1 MILTRDFL
9 KSIGVDVDVS
19 DEVYQKLAD
28 SFEETLYQRVVDEII
43 LELDSEK
50 AAELSELAEADDALV
65 QQWLSQNVEDLEE
78 IVTDEL
84 EILLGDIAE
93 GA

>member
-9 KSIGVDVDVS
+9 KSIGVDVS
-19 DEVYQKLAD
+19 DEDYQKLAD
-28 SFEETLYQRVVDEII
+28 SFEETLYQRVVEEIM
-43 LELDSEK
+43 LELDSKK
-50 AAELSELAEADDALV
+50 AAELSELAEADDVLV

>member
-9 KSIGVDVDVS
+9 KSIGVDVS
-19 DEVYQKLAD
+19 DEDYQKLAD

>member
-1 MILTRDFL
+1 M

-28 SFEETLYQRVVDEII
+28 SFEETLYQRVVDEIM

-50 AAELSELAEADDALV
+50 AAELSELAEADDVLV

>member
-28 SFEETLYQRVVDEII
+28 SFEETLYQRVVDEIM

-50 AAELSELAEADDALV
+50 AAELSELAEADDVLV